1 MRPRP
6 SFPYCRSHIIPSTF
20 SPSFKKTDHSLSQ
33 LTNLLSDATSTLT
46 YNHYKGSETTRVFPE
61 SFRGAWGKISAT
73 GTSWVFPFRGV
84 KRAEGGAIG
93 KSRLDPLTISTLPDE
108 ILLEIFDFC
117 RTESVSGWI
126 LVRPVLEWH
135 RLAHVC
141 RRWRQIIFSSPRRLD
156 LQLICTYRTPVRK
169 NLRRWPAFPINI
181 DYSTSGNLDSKSLAP
196 YDKSNV
202 IAALG
207 HPDRVRRV
215 RLSVTKLQLKK
226 IATVMQ
232 RPFPALT
239 HLWLS
244 SKDSHVPILNTPFLG
259 GSAPCLEEICISG
272 IPFPSLPTLL
282 LSTHDLV
289 VLRLFDIPYNG
300 GIPPETIVARLAAL
314 TKLETLF
321 IEFRGWQL
329 RLQRPPAPPTRSVFP
344 ALTTFGFRGASE
356 YLDDLV
362 AQIDTPRL
370 DDLRVFYIGPMNSQ
384 VTQFSQLAQFV
395 SRTADFKPARFTTA
409 RVEFRGNIVYIIL
422 DGEQDGRSPSRL
434 TIQMSCIGLDRQVS
448 QVARVLAQSSA
459 VLSDVGRLSIGERVR
474 LPLWRDGMDVEW
486 LELLRPF
493 AAVETLRVSWWSGWL
508 VARALERA
516 TGEMVAGV
524 LPALHSLY
532 MEDVPVGALERF
544 IAQRKDSGRTVTMFK
559 S

>member
-1 MRPRP
+1 MQRATTADL
-6 SFPYCRSHIIPSTF
+6 CGTGKSHI
-20 SPSFKKTDHSLSQ
+20 HSL
-33 LTNLLSDATSTLT
+33 
-46 YNHYKGSETTRVFPE
+46 
-61 SFRGAWGKISAT
+61 
-73 GTSWVFPFRGV
+73 
-84 KRAEGGAIG
+84 
-93 KSRLDPLTISTLPDE
+93 TINSLPDE

-117 RTESVSGWI
+117 RTDSSSGWI
-126 LVRPVLEWH
+126 LNRPVLEWH

-141 RRWRQIIFSSPRRLD
+141 RRWRQIIFSSPCRLD

-181 DYSTSGNLDSKSLAP
+181 DYSPSGNLDSKSLAP

-215 RLSVTKLQLKK
+215 RLTVTKLQLKK

-244 SKDSHVPILNTPFLG
+244 SKDSNVPVLTDSFLG

-272 IPFPSLPTLL
+272 IPFPALPTLL
-282 LSTHDLV
+282 SSTSDLV
-289 VLRLFDIPYNG
+289 VLRLYDIPYNG

-314 TKLETLF
+314 TRLETLF
-321 IEFRGWQL
+321 IEFRGWHL
-329 RLQRPPAPPTRSVFP
+329 RIQSSPAPPTRSVFR

-356 YLDDLV
+356 YLDGLV

-370 DDLRVFYIGPMNSQ
+370 DDLRIFYIGPLNAQ
-384 VTQFSQLAQFV
+384 VTQFAQLAQFI
-395 SRTADFKPARFTTA
+395 SRTADLKPARFNEA
-409 RVEFRGNIVYIIL
+409 RVEFRGNIVYIVL
-422 DGEQDGRSPSRL
+422 DGEQGGRCPSHL
-434 TIQMSCIGLDRQVS
+434 TVQMSCIGLDRQVS
-448 QVARVLAQSSA
+448 QVARVLSRSSV
-459 VLSDVGRLSIGERVR
+459 VLSDVGRLSICERVR
-474 LPLWRDGMDVEW
+474 LPLWRDGMVIEW

-508 VARALERA
+508 MAGALERA

-532 MEDVPVGALERF
+532 LEDLPVKSFERF
-544 IAQRKDSGRTVTMFK
+544 IAMRRRSGRTITVFE

>member
-1 MRPRP
+1 MPRQ
-6 SFPYCRSHIIPSTF
+6 HW
-20 SPSFKKTDHSLSQ
+20 H
-33 LTNLLSDATSTLT
+33 LTLRKAWSS
-46 YNHYKGSETTRVFPE
+46 RVFA
-61 SFRGAWGKISAT
+61 GHGGKYRLQVRRRVSGWAYNVLK
-73 GTSWVFPFRGV
+73 GT
-84 KRAEGGAIG
+84 G
-93 KSRLDPLTISTLPDE
+93 KSRRLQQPPLTISTLPDE

-117 RTESVSGWI
+117 RTESSSGWI

-244 SKDSHVPILNTPFLG
+244 SKDSHVPILTASFLG
-259 GSAPCLEEICISG
+259 GTAPSLEEVCISG

-282 LSTHDLV
+282 LSTSDLV
-289 VLRLFDIPYNG
+289 VLRLYDIPYNG
-300 GIPPETIVARLAAL
+300 GLPPETIVARLAAL

-370 DDLRVFYIGPMNSQ
+370 DDLRVFYIGPLNTQ
-384 VTQFSQLAQFV
+384 VTQFSQLAQYL
-395 SRTADFKPARFTTA
+395 SRTADFKPARFTDA
-409 RVEFRGNIVYIIL
+409 RVEFRGNTVYIIL
-422 DGEQDGRSPSRL
+422 DAAAGQGAHHRL
-434 TIQMSCIGLDRQVS
+434 TVQMSCIGLDRQVS
-448 QVARVLAQSSA
+448 QVARVLAQSAA
-459 VLSDVGRLSIGERVR
+459 VLADVGRLSIGERVR

-508 VARALERA
+508 IARALERA
-516 TGEMVAGV
+516 TAESVAGV
-524 LPALHSLY
+524 LPALQSLY
-532 MEDVPVGALERF
+532 REEVPVGAAGAFERF
-544 IAQRKDSGRTVTMFK
+544 VAMRQRSGRSVAVFK

>member
-1 MRPRP
+1 MCGRYNSRRRFSLTVSSMHPSRCPHRP
-6 SFPYCRSHIIPSTF
+6 I
-20 SPSFKKTDHSLSQ
+20 FKKTDNSLS
-33 LTNLLSDATSTLT
+33 LPVHSLSDATLTLAH
-46 YNHYKGSETTRVFPE
+46 NPKKGLELD
-61 SFRGAWGKISAT
+61 SFRGAWGKISSAAV
-73 GTSWVFPFRGV
+73 GT
-84 KRAEGGAIG
+84 G
-93 KSRLDPLTISTLPDE
+93 KSRRRQPLTISTLPDE

-117 RTESVSGWI
+117 RTESSSGWI

-244 SKDSHVPILNTPFLG
+244 SKDSNVPILTASFLG
-259 GSAPCLEEICISG
+259 GSAPSLEEVCISG

-282 LSTHDLV
+282 LSTSDLV
-289 VLRLFDIPYNG
+289 VLRLYDIPYNG
-300 GIPPETIVARLAAL
+300 GLPPETIVARLAAL
-314 TKLETLF
+314 TRLETLF

-370 DDLRVFYIGPMNSQ
+370 DDLRVFYIGPLNAQ

-395 SRTADFKPARFTTA
+395 TRTADFKPARFTDA
-409 RVEFRGNIVYIIL
+409 RVEFRGNTVYIIL
-422 DGEQDGRSPSRL
+422 DAAAAHGHHHHRL
-434 TIQMSCIGLDRQVS
+434 TVQMSCIGLDRQVS
-448 QVARVLAQSSA
+448 QVARVLAQSAA
-459 VLSDVGRLSIGERVR
+459 VLADVGRLSIGERVR

-493 AAVETLRVSWWSGWL
+493 AAVECLRVSWWSGWL
-508 VARALERA
+508 LASALKHA
-516 TGEMVAGV
+516 TAESVAGV

-532 MEDVPVGALERF
+532 MEEVPLGAFDQFVALR
-544 IAQRKDSGRTVTMFK
+544 QRTGRTVAVIK
-559 S
+559 SWR

>member
-1 MRPRP
+1 MHPSGYPHRP
-6 SFPYCRSHIIPSTF
+6 I
-20 SPSFKKTDHSLSQ
+20 FKKTDHSLS
-33 LTNLLSDATSTLT
+33 LPVHSLSDAITTLAH
-46 YNHYKGSETTRVFPE
+46 NPKKGLELD
-61 SFRGAWGKISAT
+61 SFRGAWGKISVA
-73 GTSWVFPFRGV
+73 
-84 KRAEGGAIG
+84 G
-93 KSRLDPLTISTLPDE
+93 KSRLRLQPQTISTLPDE

-117 RTESVSGWI
+117 RTESSSGWI

-232 RPFPALT
+232 RPYPALT

-244 SKDSHVPILNTPFLG
+244 SKDSHVPILTASFLG
-259 GSAPCLEEICISG
+259 GSAPSLEEVCISG

-282 LSTHDLV
+282 LSTSDLV
-289 VLRLFDIPYNG
+289 VLRLYDIPYNG
-300 GIPPETIVARLAAL
+300 GLPPETIVARLAAL

-370 DDLRVFYIGPMNSQ
+370 DDLRVFYIGPLNAQ
-384 VTQFSQLAQFV
+384 VTQFSQLAQFL
-395 SRTADFKPARFTTA
+395 SRTADFKPARFTDA
-409 RVEFRGNIVYIIL
+409 RVEFRGNTVYIIL
-422 DGEQDGRSPSRL
+422 DAPGHHHKDVGRRHHCL
-434 TIQMSCIGLDRQVS
+434 TVQMSCIGLDRQVS
-448 QVARVLAQSSA
+448 QVARVLAQSAA
-459 VLSDVGRLSIGERVR
+459 VLADVGRLSIGERVR

-508 VARALERA
+508 IARALERA
-516 TGEMVAGV
+516 TAELAAGL

-532 MEDVPVGALERF
+532 TEEVPVGAFKQFVAMR
-544 IAQRKDSGRTVTMFK
+544 RGSGRTVAVFK

>member
-1 MRPRP
+1 MQRA
-6 SFPYCRSHIIPSTF
+6 
-20 SPSFKKTDHSLSQ
+20 
-33 LTNLLSDATSTLT
+33 NLL
-46 YNHYKGSETTRVFPE
+46 
-61 SFRGAWGKISAT
+61 
-73 GTSWVFPFRGV
+73 GT
-84 KRAEGGAIG
+84 G
-93 KSRLDPLTISTLPDE
+93 KSRAHQLTINSLPDE

-117 RTESVSGWI
+117 RTDSSSGWI
-126 LVRPVLEWH
+126 LIRPVLEWH

-215 RLSVTKLQLKK
+215 RLTVTKLQLKK

-232 RPFPALT
+232 KPFPALT

-244 SKDSHVPILNTPFLG
+244 SKDSNVPVLTGSFLG
-259 GSAPCLEEICISG
+259 GSAPYLEEICISG
-272 IPFPSLPTLL
+272 IPFPALPTLL
-282 LSTHDLV
+282 FSTNDLV
-289 VLRLFDIPYNG
+289 VLRLYDIPYNG
-300 GIPPETIVARLAAL
+300 GIAPEKVVACLGAL

-321 IEFRGWQL
+321 IEFRGWHL
-329 RLQRPPAPPTRSVFP
+329 RIQRPPAPPTRTAFP

-356 YLDDLV
+356 YLEDLV

-370 DDLRVFYIGPMNSQ
+370 YDLRVFYIGPFNAQ
-384 VTQFSQLAQFV
+384 VTQITQLAQFV
-395 SRTADFKPARFTTA
+395 SRTADLKPARFNEA
-409 RVEFRGNIVYIIL
+409 RVEFRGNLVYISL
-422 DGEQDGRSPSRL
+422 DGEQGGRCPIHL
-434 TIQMSCIGLDRQVS
+434 TVQMSCIGLDRQVS
-448 QVARVLAQSSA
+448 QVARVLSRSSV
-459 VLSDVGRLSIGERVR
+459 VLSHVGRLSISERLR
-474 LPLWRDGMDVEW
+474 LPLFRDDMDVEW

-508 VARALERA
+508 VASALERA
-516 TGEMVAGV
+516 NGETIAGV
-524 LPALHSLY
+524 LPALRSLHLD
-532 MEDVPVGALERF
+532 DVPLGPFRGF
-544 IAQRKDSGRTVTMFK
+544 IAMRQSSGRTVSVFK

>member
-1 MRPRP
+1 MYPSKCSRRSSSQTTDRSLFLSTDTNSPR
-6 SFPYCRSHIIPSTF
+6 SVFR
-20 SPSFKKTDHSLSQ
+20 
-33 LTNLLSDATSTLT
+33 ATSTLAH
-46 YNHYKGSETTRVFPE
+46 NHHKDMEIRVFPE
-61 SFRGAWGKISAT
+61 SFRGEWGKLSA
-73 GTSWVFPFRGV
+73 G
-84 KRAEGGAIG
+84 G
-93 KSRLDPLTISTLPDE
+93 KSRVHSSTIHTLPDE

-117 RTESVSGWI
+117 RTDSSAGWT

-141 RRWRQIIFSSPRRLD
+141 RRWRQIVFSSPRRLD

-181 DYSTSGNLDSKSLAP
+181 DYSPSGSLDSKSLAP

-215 RLSVTKLQLKK
+215 RLTVTKLQLKK
-226 IATVMQ
+226 MATVMQ

-244 SKDSHVPILNTPFLG
+244 SKDSNVPVLDDSFLG

-272 IPFPSLPTLL
+272 IPYPALPTLL
-282 LSTHDLV
+282 SSTSDLV

-300 GIPPETIVARLAAL
+300 GIAPEKLVACLAAL

-321 IEFRGWQL
+321 IEFRGWHL
-329 RLQRPPAPPTRSVFP
+329 RIQSSPVPPTRSVFP
-344 ALTTFGFRGASE
+344 ALTTFGTWTTF
-356 YLDDLV
+356 V
-362 AQIDTPRL
+362 AQIDAPRL
-370 DDLRVFYIGPMNSQ
+370 DDLRIFYIGPLNAQ
-384 VTQFSQLAQFV
+384 VTQFAQLAQFI
-395 SRTADFKPARFTTA
+395 SRTADLKPARFNEA
-409 RVEFRGNIVYIIL
+409 RVEFRGNIVYIVL
-422 DGEQDGRSPSRL
+422 DGEHGGRSPSHL
-434 TIQMSCIGLDRQVS
+434 TVQMSCIGLDRQVS
-448 QVARVLAQSSA
+448 QAARVLCRSSVA
-459 VLSDVGRLSIGERVR
+459 LADVGRLSICERAR
-474 LPLWRDGMDVEW
+474 LPLWRDGMVVEW

-493 AAVETLRVSWWSGWL
+493 AAVETLRVTWWSGWL
-508 VARALERA
+508 MAGALERA

-532 MEDVPVGALERF
+532 LEDLPAKSFERF
-544 IAQRKDSGRTVTMFK
+544 IAMRQPVFGS
-559 S
+559 